1 MPNRDTP
8 HKLVEAWLDFHRKE
22 LCRNL
27 DAVFAFDGQ
36 GMEIW
41 CRSEENSNYRKLQ
54 KIIKPLLN
62 SHNVELYTT
71 RPPKND
77 GEADTLPWADIPP
90 SLAENR
96 ELRSYLRPF
105 AGLTDPPRVSIITY
119 VDEAGQTHT
128 YTQVLPSPPGAAAAN
143 AIAADRVMRS
153 RLIIWV
159 KQVSNNNRIMRQ
171 FADDILELITI
182 AFEPAFSAVMHKH
195 AMDICQKH
203 AKDLVKSI
211 RDLNKNLSNAFP
223 KPSAKVAKKE
233 KEAKKEPPKPSSAVI
248 DIANSIAAD
257 ARDLSGRVYRFIYPS
272 QHTVDLDELQRPSLL
287 VSLDALE
294 AEARDFEQALASLTV
309 S

>member
-1 MPNRDTP
+1 MPNRDTHP
-8 HKLVEAWLDFHRKE
+8 RLVEAWLDFHRKE

-54 KIIKPLLN
+54 KIIKPLLK

-77 GEADTLPWADIPP
+77 GENDALPWAAIPP

-105 AGLTDPPRVSIITY
+105 AGLTDPPRVSVITY
-119 VDEAGQTHT
+119 VDEEGQTHS

-159 KQVSNNNRIMRQ
+159 KQVTNNNRIMRQ
-171 FADDILELITI
+171 YAEDIPELINI

-195 AMDICQKH
+195 AMDICRKH
-203 AKDLVKSI
+203 AKDLAKSI
-211 RDLNKNLSNAFP
+211 RDLNKNLSRAFP
-223 KPSAKVAKKE
+223 KPSAKTAQNK
-233 KEAKKEPPKPSSAVI
+233 KEAKKEPPKPSSAII
-248 DIANSIAAD
+248 DMTNSIAAD
-257 ARDLSGRVYRFIYPS
+257 ARDLSGRIYRFIYPS
-272 QHTVDLDELQRPSLL
+272 QHTVDLDELKRPELL

-294 AEARDFEQALASLTV
+294 AKARDFEHALTDLSV
-309 S
+309 P

>member
-1 MPNRDTP
+1 MPNRVTP
-8 HKLVEAWLDFHRKE
+8 PKLLEAWLDFHRKG

-41 CRSEENSNYRKLQ
+41 CRSEENSDYRKLQ
-54 KIIKPLLN
+54 KIIEPLLN

-77 GEADTLPWADIPP
+77 GESDALPWEAIPP

-105 AGLTDPPRVSIITY
+105 AGLTAPPRVSVITY
-119 VDEAGQTHT
+119 IDETGQTQT

-153 RLIIWV
+153 RLIIWA
-159 KQVSNNNRIMRQ
+159 KQVTGNNRIMRQ
-171 FADDILELITI
+171 YAEDIPELLNI

-195 AMDICQKH
+195 AMGICRKH

-211 RDLNKNLSNAFP
+211 RDLNTNLSRAFP
-223 KPSAKVAKKE
+223 KPSSKTAQNKKE
-233 KEAKKEPPKPSSAVI
+233 LKKEPSKPSSAII
-248 DIANSIAAD
+248 DMANSISAA

-272 QHTVDLDELQRPSLL
+272 QHAVDLDELQRPGLL

-294 AEARDFEQALASLTV
+294 DETRGFEQALARVTIS
-309 S
+309 